1 MSDLTRLLLAAFSH
15 TCSENA
21 SRKQVKK
28 KKKSLRNFCCETVAQ
43 IRKKC
48 KVGAEKSMA
57 AEKNGSQVLCEKTLG
72 RHLQI
77 AQAPHT
83 KPHPGMLEHV
93 IVLTHFKDFI

>member
-1 MSDLTRLLLAAFSH
+1 MSALTRLLLAAFSH

-21 SRKQVKK
+21 SRKQVL
-28 KKKSLRNFCCETVAQ
+28 KKKSLRNFCETVAQ
-43 IRKKC
+43 IKKEC

-57 AEKNGSQVLCEKTLG
+57 AEKNGSHVLCEKTLG

-83 KPHPGMLEHV
+83 KPHPGMLEH
-93 IVLTHFKDFI
+93 IMVLTHFKDFI